1 MCMCMCLCLCVCACV
16 FFMSFFFNEFLSFWV
31 ATLLFYSDFKN
42 VVSSAIF
49 FFVVFYPCGLLSLLS
64 FILVVFYPCKFFFL
78 VVEALWCICYDI
90 SVGAWLTFGTLALVY
105 FVLLSC
111 SGVSYMIDIYTRFFA
126 QAKESGAWS
135 TLTVELILVFKDD
148 LEKVLHIFNLMKM
161 KNKTSVKLWRLLGL
175 KYT

>member
-1 MCMCMCLCLCVCACV
+1 MCLCLLLLLLLHVFI
-16 FFMSFFFNEFLSFWV
+16 FFMSFYPSGWPPS
-31 ATLLFYSDFKN
+31 YSI
-42 VVSSAIF
+42 IF
-49 FFVVFYPCGLLSLLS
+49 FLWS

-90 SVGAWLTFGTLALVY
+90 SVGAWITFGTLALVY

-135 TLTVELILVFKDD
+135 TLTVELIVVFKDD
-148 LEKVLHIFNLMKM
+148 LESKASYVKE
-161 KNKTSVKLWRLLGL
+161 TS
-175 KYT
+175 